1 MKENLK
7 PFFIKLA
14 AISIA
19 IIIIINLLF
28 NVLLGE
34 RLEKIDKI
42 ISLSDS
48 ATRDEIRLKIRS
60 EINKGLDEQVV
71 SLSEADSV
79 DFFADYIYTLIEI
92 GIILSVILLGIAIAI
107 EKKLSVILTMFF
119 VSIFGLCHGTA
130 HGLEMPW
137 ASNPILFALGF
148 ASGTATLHLFGVGLG
163 HFALKNY
170 FSSIILRISGMFCAA
185 YGFYLILIF

>member
-42 ISLSDS
+42 ISLGDS
-48 ATRDEIRLKIRS
+48 STRNDVKLKIRS
-60 EINKGLDEQVV
+60 ELNKGLDKENIFSKEDKV
-71 SLSEADSV
+71 L
-79 DFFADYIYTLIEI
+79 IYKIY
-92 GIILSVILLGIAIAI
+92 
-107 EKKLSVILTMFF
+107 KKIQKEFKD
-119 VSIFGLCHGTA
+119 
-130 HGLEMPW
+130 LEL
-137 ASNPILFALGF
+137 NN
-148 ASGTATLHLFGVGLG
+148 T
-163 HFALKNY
+163 N
-170 FSSIILRISGMFCAA
+170 
-185 YGFYLILIF
+185 

>member
-60 EINKGLDEQVV
+60 EINKGLEKENIF
-71 SLSEADSV
+71 SEED
-79 DFFADYIYTLIEI
+79 
-92 GIILSVILLGIAIAI
+92 
-107 EKKLSVILTMFF
+107 K
-119 VSIFGLCHGTA
+119 
-130 HGLEMPW
+130 
-137 ASNPILFALGF
+137 
-148 ASGTATLHLFGVGLG
+148 
-163 HFALKNY
+163 
-170 FSSIILRISGMFCAA
+170 
-185 YGFYLILIF
+185 ILIYKLYNKIKKEFEDTELK